1 MKKEVYVMYEQRY
14 GELIVDNPPAEILGV
29 YSSEEKAREELK
41 NQVFNQDEGWVV
53 DENCLD
59 DEGNF
64 QPRDYALMFWEE
76 QENLGCYFE
85 IVIKEMEIL

>member
-1 MKKEVYVMYEQRY
+1 M
-14 GELIVDNPPAEILGV
+14 
-29 YSSEEKAREELK
+29 K

-76 QENLGCYFE
+76 QENWGCYFE